1 MSFADA
7 MSEEH
12 EHQHRPFSPRLS
24 FILTNPLRRRLDP
37 PHRLIEQVVITIE
50 DTVVDFGC
58 GPGYYTIEIAR
69 RAKKTIG
76 VDISEEML
84 KKARRAAAKAGV
96 TIQFLESNGVSIE
109 LPSDSVDLILL
120 VHVYHEIPDKEKAL
134 VEFRR
139 ILKNSGRVV
148 IQERTRKSGLS
159 RILPAPPVV
168 DVNKIVDQARE
179 VGLDQAK
186 IEPYR
191 GGNFASLVILRKT

>member
-12 EHQHRPFSPRLS
+12 EHQHRPFSPRLA
-24 FILTNPLRRRLDP
+24 FVLTNPLRRRLDP
-37 PHRLIEQVVITIE
+37 PHRLIEQVLITKE

-58 GPGYYTIEIAR
+58 GPGYYTVEIAR

-76 VDISEEML
+76 VDISVEML

-96 TIQFLESNGVSIE
+96 TIRFLESNGESIE

-120 VHVYHEIPDKEKAL
+120 VYVFHELPDKEKAL

-139 ILKNSGRVV
+139 ILKSGGRVV

-159 RILPAPPVV
+159 RILPGPPVT
-168 DVNKIVDQARE
+168 DVNKIVEQARE
-179 VGLDQAK
+179 VGLKQER
-186 IEPYR
+186 INHYR
-191 GGNFASLVILRKT
+191 GRDLASLVILRKT

>member
-7 MSEEH
+7 MNEEH
-12 EHQHRPFSPRLS
+12 DHQHRPFSPRLA

-37 PHRLIEQVVITIE
+37 PHRLIEQVLITNQ

-58 GPGYYTIEIAR
+58 GSGYYTLEIAR

-84 KKARRAAAKAGV
+84 KKAQRAAAKAGV
-96 TIQFLESNGVSIE
+96 TIEFLESNGESME

-120 VHVYHEIPDKEKAL
+120 VYVYHEIPDKEKAL

-139 ILKNSGRVV
+139 ILKSGGRVI

-159 RILPAPPVV
+159 RVLPGPPVI
-168 DVNKIVDQARE
+168 DVNKIVEQARKM
-179 VGLDQAK
+179 GFNQAK
-186 IEPYR
+186 IEPSR
-191 GGNFASLVILRKT
+191 GGNLASLVILRKT

>member
-12 EHQHRPFSPRLS
+12 EHQHRPFSPRLA
-24 FILTNPLRRRLDP
+24 FILMNPLRRRLDP
-37 PHRLIEQVVITIE
+37 PHRLIEQVLITNQ

-96 TIQFLESNGVSIE
+96 TIEFLESTGESIE

-120 VHVYHEIPDKEKAL
+120 VHVYHEILDKEKAL

-139 ILKNSGRVV
+139 ILRSGGRVV

-159 RILPAPPVV
+159 RILPAPPVM
-168 DVNKIVDQARE
+168 DVNKIVDQARN
-179 VGLDQAK
+179 VGLNQAE

-191 GGNFASLVILRKT
+191 GGNLANLVILRKT

>member
-12 EHQHRPFSPRLS
+12 EHQHRPFSPRLA

-37 PHRLIEQVVITIE
+37 PHRLIDQVLITNE

-69 RAKKTIG
+69 RARKTIG

-84 KKARRAAAKAGV
+84 RKAWRAAAKAGV
-96 TIQFLESNGVSIE
+96 IIEFLESNGESME

-139 ILKNSGRVV
+139 ILKSGGRVI

-159 RILPAPPVV
+159 RILPAPPVM
-168 DVNKIVDQARE
+168 DVNKIVDQARK
-179 VGLDQAK
+179 VGLNQAK

-191 GGNFASLVILRKT
+191 GGNLASLVILRKT